1 MNLQF
6 YRNYEYC
13 LKKKKLDTDQKIQLD
28 FSKLQQNVENTELM
42 RYIIQ

>member
-1 MNLQF
+1 MNIV
-6 YRNYEYC
+6 C
-13 LKKKKLDTDQKIQLD
+13 KKKLDTDQKIQLD